1 MRHRGLAAR
10 AGDADDGQR
19 RRRVAVESRRQTGQR
34 RPRAGHHH
42 LRDVDAEA
50 VDGTLANDRHRARR
64 DGVEREIVAVHLLAD
79 DADKDVAAEYHPR
92 VVGDAAHLHVLVLAE
107 LDPLRDVHGAVLKQL
122 AEQRH
127 ALLHLVL
134 LRLVLLHRPLIL
146 LLTRARVA
154 VVVVVEFVSV
164 AEPRDGHVV
173 VVVVVV
179 VEVDRAV
186 RLVEH
191 IQRAQL
197 VLVRD
202 VVEVVIRH
210 VHRPAQEVVVDEVVL
225 GATVG
230 LGPHRGN
237 GTRGTAADA
246 EPEAPAERATA
257 PDRANG
263 PRRRPRRG

>member
-1 MRHRGLAAR
+1 MGR
-10 AGDADDGQR
+10 
-19 RRRVAVESRRQTGQR
+19 SQTI
-34 RPRAGHHH
+34 A
-42 LRDVDAEA
+42 
-50 VDGTLANDRHRARR
+50 TRR

-79 DADKDVAAEYHPR
+79 DADVDVASEYHPR
-92 VVGDAAHLHVLVLAE
+92 IVGDTAHLHVLVLAE

-134 LRLVLLHRPLIL
+134 LRLALLAPL
-146 LLTRARVA
+146 LLLLNRARA
-154 VVVVVEFVSV
+154 RVVVVVEFVIV
-164 AEPRDGHVV
+164 AEPRDGHGVV
-173 VVVVVV
+173 IVIV
-179 VEVDRAV
+179 VEGDRAV

-191 IQRAQL
+191 IQCAQL
-197 VLVRD
+197 VLTRD
-202 VVEVVIRH
+202 VVKVVIRH
-210 VHRPAQEVVVDEVVL
+210 VHRPAQDVVVDEVVL

-257 PDRANG
+257 PDRENG